1 MKKIFLLISILIL
14 HSCTTKDKYDINR
27 YHTLADQDEVL
38 TSIIAYLF
46 APPPYVSKQDRL
58 KSEHR
63 PYYSGLTPK
72 FKMLQYYISPDDTHY
87 FYLIRPSSIASEKR
101 GVAGHF
107 KMNKNFSLSE
117 FKEEFV
123 TRVMTEEDLK
133 EKAAFLFDEMVKG
146 NLQKY
151 IGMKDYIQW
160 PNEISYYDTV
170 HYEWTIKP
178 DSIQN

>member
-1 MKKIFLLISILIL
+1 
-14 HSCTTKDKYDINR
+14 
-27 YHTLADQDEVL
+27 
-38 TSIIAYLF
+38 
-46 APPPYVSKQDRL
+46 
-58 KSEHR
+58 
-63 PYYSGLTPK
+63 
-72 FKMLQYYISPDDTHY
+72 
-87 FYLIRPSSIASEKR
+87 
-101 GVAGHF
+101 
-107 KMNKNFSLSE
+107 
-117 FKEEFV
+117 
-123 TRVMTEEDLK
+123 MTEEDLK